1 MAYKIITASGTAN
14 TATLILSTVDG
25 LEVGLCVRVY
35 NTGNNKIDGR
45 RKLVTVDDETDTVTF
60 DSPSIGTLAPF
71 NPPNA
76 TLVPLT
82 TWVNDA
88 DVGLFL
94 GIDPATDDDA
104 EFLATVVE
112 AGNDFAYRRR
122 QNAGY
127 SDSRCIIPSPSVK
140 EGTVLY
146 CASLYRERGSVDSF
160 QSFDAMSMPQP
171 SLTMGR
177 IMQLLGINRPQVG

>member
-1 MAYKIITASGTAN
+1 MTYKIITASGATN

-25 LEVGLCVRVY
+25 LEVGACIRVY

-45 RKLVTVDDETDTVTF
+45 RNIATINTATDTITF
-60 DSPSIGTLAPF
+60 TSQSIGTVAAF

-76 TLVPLT
+76 SLVPLT
-82 TWVNDA
+82 TWVKDE
-88 DVGLFL
+88 DVALFL
-94 GIDPATDDDA
+94 GIDVDGQDA
-104 EFLATVVE
+104 DFLAAVVE

-127 SDSRCIIPSPSVK
+127 SDSRCIIPNPSTK

-146 CASLYRERGSVDSF
+146 CAALYRERGSIDSF
-160 QSFDAMSMPQP
+160 SSFGDQVIPGNVG
-171 SLTMGR
+171 TMGQ
-177 IMQLLGINRPQVG
+177 IMRLLGINRPQVA

>member
-25 LEVGLCVRVY
+25 LEVGACVRVY

-45 RKLVTVDDETDTVTF
+45 RKLVTVNDETDTVTF
-60 DSPSIGTLAPF
+60 ASPSIGTVAAF

-76 TLVPLT
+76 SLVPLT
-82 TWVNDA
+82 TWVDDD
-88 DVGLFL
+88 DVALFL
-94 GIDPATDDDA
+94 GIDVDGQDA
-104 EFLATVVE
+104 DYLATVVE

-127 SDSRCIIPSPSVK
+127 TDSRCIIPNPSAK

-146 CASLYRERGSVDSF
+146 CAALYRERGSIDSF
-160 QSFDAMSMPQP
+160 SSFGDQVIPGNVG
-171 SLTMGR
+171 TMGQ
-177 IMQLLGINRPQVG
+177 IMRLLGINRPAVA

>member
-1 MAYKIITASGTAN
+1 MSYKIITASGTAN
-14 TATLILSTVDG
+14 VATLILSTVDG
-25 LEVGLCVRVY
+25 LEVGTCVRIY

-45 RKLVTVDDETDTVTF
+45 RQLVTVNDETDTVTF
-60 DSPSIGTLAPF
+60 ASLSIGTVAAF
-71 NPPNA
+71 DPPNA

-88 DVGLFL
+88 DVALFL
-94 GIDPATDDDA
+94 GIDPATDEDA
-104 EFLATVVE
+104 EYLATVVE
-112 AGNDFAYRRR
+112 AGNEFCYRRR
-122 QNAGY
+122 KNSGY
-127 SDSRCIIPSPSVK
+127 TDSRCVIPNPAAK

-177 IMQLLGINRPQVG
+177 ILQLLGCSRPQVG

>member
-1 MAYKIITASGTAN
+1 VSYKIITASGAAN

-25 LEVGLCVRVY
+25 LEVGGCVRIY

-45 RKLVTVDDETDTVTF
+45 RNLLTVDDTTDTVTF
-60 DSPSIGTLAPF
+60 QAQSIGTVAPF

-82 TWVNDA
+82 TWVKDE
-88 DVGLFL
+88 DVALFL
-94 GIDPATDDDA
+94 GIDIDGQDA
-104 EFLATVVE
+104 DFLASVVE
-112 AGNDFAYRRR
+112 AGNDFCYRRR

-127 SDSRCIIPSPSVK
+127 NDSRCVIPNPSAK

-146 CASLYRERGSVDSF
+146 CATLFRERGSIDSF
-160 QSFDAMSMPQP
+160 QSFGDQVIPGNVG
-171 SLTMGR
+171 TMGQ
-177 IMQLLGINRPQVG
+177 IMRLLGINRPQVA